1 MELAKHSLRDTKTDV
16 LPKAK
21 PLLESPED
29 PQLSSPGPYIYFL
42 QPRETYWWASVFKK
56 N

>member
-1 MELAKHSLRDTKTDV
+1 MELTKHSLYDTKTDV

-29 PQLSSPGPYIYFL
+29 LQLSRLGPYVH
-42 QPRETYWWASVFKK
+42 PPAWET
-56 N
+56 